1 MMHPIPTTTE
11 TAPLRS
17 SAASSVAGGH
27 RVGLDLLR
35 GVAAVFVMLHHAEF
49 FYGLAGFWAH
59 GYIAVDFF
67 FLLSGFVLAIRYEGA
82 MREGLRARTFLALRI
97 RRLWPTMAMGIVL
110 GAAVSGLDGVPITA
124 LAVQTLVQLCFMPV
138 FAGRFP
144 VFPLNGVQ
152 WSLLVEFVANAVH
165 ATLLYRL
172 TTRVCAALLLPTA
185 AGLFLLVYREH
196 SLAIGDVGHTWYA
209 GFVRVA
215 FSYLCG
221 IVLGRWWQSRAVGAS
236 SLAAPERRS
245 LAGRW
250 LSTVSLVA
258 LPLVLWLGASSIGS
272 LRYFDPVIV
281 TLVFPPLVW
290 LTAHATLSPA
300 LTQVAG
306 RLGAISYPLY
316 ALHLPLIRAG
326 EMVGEGR
333 SSVALA
339 AIRLVTLAV
348 AVVAAW
354 QWAVWTE
361 RRARAAANAPSAS
374 KTGHLAQA

>member
-1 MMHPIPTTTE
+1 MMHAIRNTTE
-11 TAPLRS
+11 TSPLRS

-27 RVGLDLLR
+27 RAGLDLLR
-35 GVAAVFVMLHHAEF
+35 GIAAVFVMLHHAEF
-49 FYGLAGFWAH
+49 FYGFAGFWAH

-82 MREGLRARTFLALRI
+82 MRGGLGARTFLALRI

-152 WSLLVEFVANAVH
+152 WSLLVEFVANAAH

-221 IVLGRWWQSRAVGAS
+221 IVLGRWWQSRDVAES
-236 SLAAPERRS
+236 PLAGPDRRL

-250 LSTVSLVA
+250 LSNASLA
-258 LPLVLWLGASSIGS
+258 GLPLVLWLGASSIGS

-290 LTAHATLSPA
+290 LAAHATLSPA
-300 LTQVAG
+300 ITRVAA

-326 EMVGEGR
+326 ELAGEGM

-339 AIRLVTLAV
+339 AVRLAALVV
-348 AVVAAW
+348 AIVAAW

-361 RRARAAANAPSAS
+361 RRARAAAIVPSAS
-374 KTGHLAQA
+374 GTGHLAQA